1 MIGSREWLAGKQG
14 SLENYKETFD
24 YSDSEWEYIWSTLLN
39 DGSWDVPHIKDSAGN
54 IIKENYAPEM
64 LLKFIAHDLRCHIVV
79 FDLQLGITQFC
90 SANRLKE
97 NNVLFD
103 SPLLM
108 YYTGNHF
115 QSVLPNNHASFIDIT
130 NRLERETDV
139 TTTVPQNVCSDEMN
153 KSNSCSIPRDGK
165 HKTTCLPIME
175 AKSKQNPVSDYQSK
189 QNDLEEMVT
198 LEQLKG
204 IKHKTDHQK
213 KLYEKLRKQA
223 QRQNQNMSEKSIQK
237 EKDRK
242 RKSDSRARKSDTEK
256 VFKRKRTRQEC
267 LETEVGNLI

>member
-1 MIGSREWLAGKQG
+1 
-14 SLENYKETFD
+14 
-24 YSDSEWEYIWSTLLN
+24 
-39 DGSWDVPHIKDSAGN
+39 
-54 IIKENYAPEM
+54 M

-115 QSVLPNNHASFIDIT
+115 QSVLPNNHASFIDIA
-130 NRLERETDV
+130 NGFERETNI
-139 TTTVPQNVCSDEMN
+139 TTIVPPNVCSDKMN
-153 KSNSCSIPRDGK
+153 KANSCIIPRDGK
-165 HKTTCLPIME
+165 HKTTCLPIIE
-175 AKSKQNPVSDYQSK
+175 DKSEQNPVRDYQSK
-189 QNDLEEMVT
+189 QNDLEEIVT

-242 RKSDSRARKSDTEK
+242 RKSDSRARQSDIEKKKSK
-256 VFKRKRTRQEC
+256 GKGQSKNV
-267 LETEVGNLI
+267 